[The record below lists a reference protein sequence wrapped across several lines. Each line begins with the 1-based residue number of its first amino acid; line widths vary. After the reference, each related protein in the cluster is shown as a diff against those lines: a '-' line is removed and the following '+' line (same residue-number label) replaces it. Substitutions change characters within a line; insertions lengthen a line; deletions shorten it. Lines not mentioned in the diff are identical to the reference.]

1 LPLHPAVKWSADR
14 SLMFDE
20 GIIPLNS
27 LDGKAKKYSYGA
39 GVNYM
44 LNEDIELSLNITRN
58 EIKHD
63 GFDGWDYGS
72 KSDQYLY
79 KSIGV
84 RMYLRED

>member
-1 LPLHPAVKWSADR
+1 
-14 SLMFDE
+14 MFDE

-63 GFDGWDYGS
+63 GFDGLVPLFLFLVDLVFHEILS
-72 KSDQYLY
+72 
-79 KSIGV
+79 SIVNIFHG
-84 RMYLRED
+84 LSQNHLSQ